1 MDTYKQTE
9 LKSLLTD
16 SLREKPGSYIIEEIF
31 TMFPTTTELL
41 HATIEELV
49 NIKGI
54 GTAKARQIISA
65 LRLAHTLSIP
75 SHCSYIVRKPEDVY
89 KLLASELSHLQKEHF
104 VCLLLNTKNYVIGKE
119 TISIGSLNASIVHPR
134 EVFRPAIKRSCASI
148 ICAHNHPSGNPEP
161 SRDDIEITKRLI
173 QAGSIIGIDV
183 LDHVI
188 IGHNR
193 YFSLK
198 EQGLLLQDMEGNV

>member
-1 MDTYKQTE
+1 MDTYKQAE
-9 LKSLLTD
+9 LKALLTD
-16 SLREKPGSYIIEEIF
+16 SLREKAGSYIIEEIF

-41 HATIEELV
+41 QATVEELLS
-49 NIKGI
+49 IKGI

-65 LRLAHTLSIP
+65 LRLAHTLAIP
-75 SHCSYIVRKPEDVY
+75 SHCSYTIRKPEDVY
-89 KLLASELSHLQKEHF
+89 KLLSSELSHFQKEHF
-104 VCLLLNTKNYVIGKE
+104 VCLLLNIKNSVIAKE
-119 TISIGSLNASIVHPR
+119 LVSIGTLTASIVHPR

-161 SRDDIEITKRLI
+161 SREDIEITKRLI
-173 QAGSIIGIDV
+173 EAGNIIGIDV

-198 EQGLLLQDMEGNV
+198 EHGLLQDMEAIV